1 MTQNAPSAVLDTP
14 SSAIRNETLVLT
26 LPDAVNPVVWQ
37 FDLSSVRASAIEVQA
52 HGGLN
57 LLRLKTPRGEVHD
70 IAAYVDRDRA
80 VAVLSIIHRT
90 LAGDVATSNA
100 NSPALV
106 TSEGGAVPT
115 FPGAPKGNW
124 PLAVCA
130 VIVLVLCLY
139 LGTFMRPPSLTGTA
153 PVPAPAA
160 ETIGV
165 PQSADDVLRGRTP

>member
-1 MTQNAPSAVLDTP
+1 MTQNATSAGLDSP

-52 HGGLN
+52 HEGLN

-90 LAGDVATSNA
+90 LAGDGASNT
-100 NSPALV
+100 NSRALV
-106 TSEGGAVPT
+106 TSDTNAAPVSVGA
-115 FPGAPKGNW
+115 AKGNW

-139 LGTFMRPPSLTGTA
+139 LGTLMRPPPLPG
-153 PVPAPAA
+153 PAPAATPTA

-165 PQSADDVLRGRTP
+165 PQSADDVLRGRAP